1 MAVFTSQMRFTG
13 LSGIDTQ
20 SMVTAIMRAEGM
32 RLDRLRQQNQL
43 TMWRRD
49 AYFDISDTLRTFQA
63 DFLALGAPNSAR
75 LSSTFQRRSNTVQ
88 NMLGVASA
96 AVRVT
101 NSANA
106 ETGEF
111 TLDVLQLAARDTFTS
126 ASGTASGSIVS
137 TVNWNDPNVFMNLRP
152 GDGFHVSLDGLAR
165 DISFSDSELAALSS
179 AGNGAEAFRSM
190 LQEKLDNAFGRSII
204 GGTNVPKAYVHMG
217 ANGSLN
223 ITANPGHQLILHGGV
238 HRDTAQTAGDE
249 IDFDTDFPYFPED
262 GQEFSL
268 SIGQDGENSIISFY
282 LNPEMTTAAE
292 VAAVINTA
300 VSELDPP
307 LTNGFRASAN
317 ADGRIVFGVGST
329 NSTVTV
335 INAGSS
341 DTLQLLRFSGPV
353 LIEPTNALNDFGFSA
368 GTSTSMDTNQ
378 TLEQAFGIAG
388 SVSFEINGRQFTFAD
403 DVTVRQMINEVSNA
417 NIGVRMLVDTLNENF
432 RLESTNTGTANTMQ
446 IIDTDGF
453 LGTTLGLYQTDEQRA
468 RDAHFVFNG
477 IETTRNSNNIHIAGI
492 NMDLTQV
499 TSIATTNGLGE
510 TVREPVNGGPVTI
523 SVSNDI
529 DGTLETIRA
538 FIDAYNEMLK
548 ELYASWQTSR
558 PRRDSFSTFEPL
570 MEWQKEEMRDRDI
583 ENWEEQARIGLL
595 HNNDILQGISTTLRA
610 QLFQPVELD
619 NGTTLFLHEIGI
631 STTSNFRDGG
641 RLEINEERLRG
652 FLETRGED
660 VAELFTKSASI
671 PFRAGF
677 TDRERM
683 AQQGISERINDILN
697 NAVGTSGSITLRAGI
712 RGDALFETTSQ
723 MYRTMREQN
732 DRIAEMRRQLE
743 RRENNL
749 FAMFS
754 RMEQAVTASNNQ
766 MAYIQAQL
774 GF

>member
-1 MAVFTSQMRFTG
+1 MAVFTNQMRFTG

-32 RLDRLRQQNQL
+32 RLDRLRQQNTL

-49 AYFDISDTLRTFQA
+49 AYFDISDILRTFQA
-63 DFLALGAPNSAR
+63 DYLALGAPNSAR
-75 LSSTFQRRSNTVQ
+75 LSSTFNRRSNTIL
-88 NMLGVASA
+88 NMLGAAST

-101 NSANA
+101 NSNNA
-106 ETGEF
+106 ETGEY
-111 TLDVLQLAARDTFTS
+111 TLDVKQLAARDTFSS

-137 TVNWNDPNVFMNLRP
+137 TVNWNDPNVFLNLRP
-152 GDGFHVSLDGLAR
+152 GDGFHVTLDGLAR
-165 DISFSDSELAALSS
+165 DISFSESELAALSS
-179 AGNGAEAFRSM
+179 AANGAEAFRSM
-190 LQEKLDNAFGRSII
+190 LQDKIDNAFGRSTI
-204 GGTNVPKAYVHMG
+204 GGANLPKAYVQMDI
-217 ANGSLN
+217 NGRLN
-223 ITANPGHQLILHGGV
+223 ITANPGHLLILHGGV
-238 HRDTAQTAGDE
+238 HRNTAQTAGSE
-249 IDFDTDFPYFPED
+249 IDFETDLAYLPED

-268 SIGQDGENSIISFY
+268 NINQDGENTTITFT

-292 VAAVINTA
+292 VADVINTA

-307 LTNGFRASAN
+307 ITNGFRASVN

-329 NSTVTV
+329 NSIVTV
-335 INAGSS
+335 INAGAS

-353 LIEPTNALNDFGFSA
+353 IIEPTNALNDFGFSP
-368 GTSTSMDTNQ
+368 GTATSMNTNQ
-378 TLEQAFGIAG
+378 TLAEAFGVSG

-403 DVTVRQMINEVSNA
+403 DVTVRQLLNDVTNA
-417 NIGVRMLVDTLNENF
+417 DIGVRLTVDTLNENF
-432 RLESTNTGTANTMQ
+432 RLESRDAGTANTMQ

-453 LGTTLGLYQTDEQRA
+453 LGTTLGLYQTDAQRA

-477 IETTRNSNNIHIAGI
+477 IETTRNSNNIQIAGI
-492 NMDLTQV
+492 NMDLVQV
-499 TSIATTNGLGE
+499 TSIATVNGLGE

-523 SVSNDI
+523 SVASDV

-538 FIDAYNEMLK
+538 FIDAYNEMLR

-583 ENWEEQARIGLL
+583 DNWEEQARIGLL
-595 HNNDILQGISTTLRA
+595 HNDDLLQGVSTTLRA
-610 QLFQPVELD
+610 QLFQPVELESG
-619 NGTTLFLHEIGI
+619 NTLFLHEIGI
-631 STTSNFRDGG
+631 TTTSNFRDGG
-641 RLEINEERLRG
+641 RLEINEERLRTA
-652 FLETRGED
+652 LETRGAE

-697 NAVGTSGSITLRAGI
+697 NTVGTSGSVTLRAGI
-712 RGDALFETTSQ
+712 RGDSLFETTSQ

-732 DRIAEMRRQLE
+732 DRITEMRRQLE

>member
-63 DFLALGAPNSAR
+63 DYLALGSPNSAR
-75 LSSTFQRRSNTVQ
+75 LASTFNRRSNTIL
-88 NMLGVASA
+88 NMLGAAST

-101 NSANA
+101 NSNNA
-106 ETGEF
+106 EIGEY
-111 TLDVLQLAARDTFTS
+111 TLDVKQLAARDTFSS
-126 ASGTASGSIVS
+126 ASGTASGSIAS
-137 TVNWNDPNVFMNLRP
+137 TVNWNDPNVFLNLRP
-152 GDGFHVSLDGLAR
+152 GDGFHVTLDGLAR
-165 DISFSDSELAALSS
+165 DISFSESELDVLSS
-179 AGNGAEAFRSM
+179 AANGAEAFRSM
-190 LQEKLDNAFGRSII
+190 LQDKIDNAFGRSVI
-204 GGTNVPKAYVHMG
+204 GGSNLPKAYVQMDI
-217 ANGSLN
+217 NGSLN
-223 ITANPGHQLILHGGV
+223 ITANPGHLLVLHGGV
-238 HRDTAQTAGDE
+238 QRNTAQTASSE
-249 IDFDTDFPYFPED
+249 IDFDVDLAYLPEE

-268 SIGQDGENSIISFY
+268 NINQDGENETITFT
-282 LNPEMTTAAE
+282 LTPEMTTAAE
-292 VAAVINTA
+292 IVAVINTA

-307 LTNGFRASAN
+307 ITNGFRASAN
-317 ADGRIVFGVGST
+317 ADGRIVFSVGST
-329 NSTVTV
+329 NSIVTV
-335 INAGSS
+335 INAGAS
-341 DTLQLLRFSGPV
+341 DTLQMLRFSGPV
-353 LIEPTNALNDFGFSA
+353 IIEPTNALNDFGFTPGA
-368 GTSTSMDTNQ
+368 ATSMDTNQ
-378 TLEQAFGIAG
+378 TLAQAFGISG
-388 SVSFEINGRQFTFAD
+388 SVSFEINDRQFTFAD
-403 DVTVRQMINEVSNA
+403 DVTVRQMMNDVTNA
-417 NIGVRMLVDTLNENF
+417 DIGVRLIVDTLNENF
-432 RLESTNTGTANTMQ
+432 RLESRDPGTAHAMQ
-446 IIDTDGF
+446 INDTDGF
-453 LGTTLGLYQTDEQRA
+453 LGTTLGLYQTDAQRA

-477 IETTRNSNNIHIAGI
+477 IETTRNSNNILIAGI
-492 NMDLTQV
+492 SMDLVQV
-499 TSIATTNGLGE
+499 TSVATVNGLGE
-510 TVREPVNGGPVTI
+510 TVREPVNGGPVTL
-523 SVSNDI
+523 SVANDV
-529 DGTLETIRA
+529 DGALETIRT
-538 FIDAYNEMLK
+538 FIDAYNEMLR

-595 HNNDILQGISTTLRA
+595 HNNDILQGVSTTLRA
-610 QLFQPVELD
+610 QLFQPVELESG
-619 NGTTLFLHEIGI
+619 NTLFLHEIGI
-631 STTSNFRDGG
+631 TTTSNFRDGG
-641 RLEINEERLRG
+641 RLEINEERLRAA
-652 FLETRGED
+652 LEIRGEE

-712 RGDALFETTSQ
+712 RGDSLFETTSQ

>member
-32 RLDRLRQQNQL
+32 RLDRLRQQNTL

-49 AYFDISDTLRTFQA
+49 AYFDISDTLRTFQS
-63 DFLALGAPNSAR
+63 DYLALGAPNSAR
-75 LSSTFQRRSNTVQ
+75 LASTFNRRSNTIQ
-88 NMLGVASA
+88 NLLGVAST

-106 ETGEF
+106 ETGDY

-126 ASGTASGSIVS
+126 ATGTASGSIVS

-165 DISFSDSELAALSS
+165 DISFSDSDLAALSS

-190 LQEKLDNAFGRSII
+190 LQDKLDDAFGRSII
-204 GGTNVPKAYVHMG
+204 GGSNVPKAYVQMDV
-217 ANGSLN
+217 NGRLN
-223 ITANPGHQLILHGGV
+223 ITANPGHLLVLHGGV
-238 HRDTAQTAGDE
+238 QRNTAQTAGDE
-249 IDFDTDFPYFPED
+249 IDFDVDFAYFPED
-262 GQEFSL
+262 GEEFSL
-268 SIGQDGENSIISFY
+268 SIGQDGENTTITFS

-292 VAAVINTA
+292 VVAVINTA

-307 LTNGFRASAN
+307 LTNGFRASTN
-317 ADGRIVFGVGST
+317 SDGRIVFGVGST

-353 LIEPTNALNDFGFSA
+353 VIEPTNALNDFGFSS
-368 GTSTSMDTNQ
+368 GISTNMDTNQ
-378 TLEQAFGIAG
+378 TLEQAFGITG
-388 SVSFEINGRQFTFAD
+388 DVNFEINGRQFTFAYD
-403 DVTVRQMINEVSNA
+403 TTVRQMMNEISNA
-417 NIGVRMLVDTLNENF
+417 NIGVRLIVDTLNENF
-432 RLESTNTGTANTMQ
+432 RLESTNTGTANAMQ

-453 LGTTLGLYQTDEQRA
+453 LGTTLGLYQTDDQRA
-468 RDAHFVFNG
+468 RDAHFIFNG
-477 IETTRNSNNIHIAGI
+477 IETTRNSNNIQIAGI
-492 NMDLTQV
+492 NMDLVQV
-499 TSIATTNGLGE
+499 TSIATTNDLGQP
-510 TVREPVNGGPVTI
+510 VREPVNGGPVNI
-523 SVSNDI
+523 AVANDV
-529 DGTLETIRA
+529 DGTLETIRS
-538 FIDAYNEMLK
+538 FIDAYNEMLR
-548 ELYASWQTSR
+548 ELYASWQTRR
-558 PRRDSFSTFEPL
+558 PRRDSFNNYEPL

-583 ENWEEQARIGLL
+583 DNWEEQARIGLL
-595 HNNDILQGISTTLRA
+595 HNDDILQSVSTTLRSM
-610 QLFQPVELD
+610 LFEPVDLE
-619 NGTTLFLHEIGI
+619 NGSTLFMHEIGI
-631 STTSNFRDGG
+631 TTTSNFRDGG
-641 RLEINEERLRG
+641 RLEIDEARLRTA
-652 FLETRGED
+652 LETRGSE
-660 VAELFTKSASI
+660 VAELFTKSATI

-677 TDRERM
+677 TDRARM

-697 NAVGTSGSITLRAGI
+697 NTIGTSGSITLRAGI
-712 RGDALFETTSQ
+712 RGDSLFETTSQ

-743 RRENNL
+743 QRENNL
-749 FAMFS
+749 FQMFS

-766 MAYIQAQL
+766 MAYLQSQL